1 MFVAMH
7 ANACLTS
14 TSMDATSSCAQAFL
28 HHGMRAYMCMPG
40 GAKVCNLLPG
50 GYVQLS
56 YFGFLDS
63 YVIKNLYAMASNL
76 VLFLIFVI
84 MVTIP
89 SHALPGRQ
97 QIDSTTFTFLQPCEP
112 RF

>member
-1 MFVAMH
+1 
-7 ANACLTS
+7 
-14 TSMDATSSCAQAFL
+14 
-28 HHGMRAYMCMPG
+28 MPG
-40 GAKVCNLLPG
+40 GAKACNLLPG

-89 SHALPGRQ
+89 SRALPGRQ
-97 QIDSTTFTFLQPCEP
+97 QIDSTSFTVLQPMQP
-112 RF
+112 MF

>member
-1 MFVAMH
+1 
-7 ANACLTS
+7 
-14 TSMDATSSCAQAFL
+14 
-28 HHGMRAYMCMPG
+28 MCMPG

-97 QIDSTTFTFLQPCEP
+97 QIDGTTFRESVLFIGTQFSILYTFMHSPA
-112 RF
+112 

>member
-1 MFVAMH
+1 
-7 ANACLTS
+7 
-14 TSMDATSSCAQAFL
+14 MDATPSCAQACL
-28 HHGMRAYMCMPG
+28 HHGMRAYTCMPG
-40 GAKVCNLLPG
+40 GAKACNLLPG

-76 VLFLIFVI
+76 VVFFLIFVI

-89 SHALPGRQ
+89 SSALPGRQ
-97 QIDSTTFTFLQPCEP
+97 QIDCTTFTFLQPCEP
-112 RF
+112 MF